1 MADANIIVIGGNAD
15 DQDHDIPDNK
25 DPAWRVHQGATD
37 YIVVDTTNSSEKV
50 ELCGSGTG
58 TVVANNAIVVQK
70 ADNTAEFRV
79 QNSGSIRSSGMGL
92 GSDDDI
98 LRLFAD
104 DDAQGTNSAIVFHV
118 DGSEHMRIDD
128 AGDVGIGTTNPTS
141 PLHVKVTDDSSKW
154 LTRIEA
160 DGTTQN
166 ALKVIVDG
174 SSGTGVSFEQGGN
187 YTTFMNNGRVGFGTS
202 DPDDTRLHLVR
213 AGTVKGETKV
223 LTIENTTATADMN
236 NTRTL
241 LNFNQ
246 HYFNTGD
253 SSTAAVVAASINV
266 GALGNWTQTAS
277 TRTSY
282 MRFDVVDAGSQTQV
296 MRVDAGGL
304 HIGPSSMGYGD
315 LQIQK
320 DAGGAIFNIEC
331 SDGSSS
337 ADTVLGEIAFGNRAV
352 DDNIC
357 SIKALQEGSNTDAGY
372 MTFSTEATSAAQA
385 ERMRITSAGANV
397 GNTGTVGTNAVAI
410 GDGSSATG
418 TYAITVGRM
427 ATAAG
432 TASVTVG
439 NGSSTNTK
447 SMVFSPDNGYS
458 SGANAQ
464 AIGFSSRALQS
475 YEQSFGGA
483 SYGSKNAATLRKFV
497 VGQCQTTD
505 GTTTTMLN
513 AESGGTTAMTVNTT
527 NSSSTD
533 KSSISFFKV
542 RVMSSVTSAGGTGF
556 AVGDFLCREY
566 DLAIYFKYSSSAS
579 TIAMYSDAAGTTIAS
594 AATLYAARS
603 NVRASNS
610 TISHATNGIVDAI
623 TLTTSNSAERGSWQF
638 TVDSADTGATI
649 RHTCHVDQVDQI
661 LA

>member
-15 DQDHDIPDNK
+15 DQDHDIPDNT

-154 LTRIEA
+154 LTKIEA

-187 YTTFMNNGRVGFGTS
+187 YSVWMNNGRVGFGTS
-202 DPDDTRLHLVR
+202 SPDDTKLHLAR
-213 AGTVKGETKV
+213 AGTAKGTV
-223 LTIENTTATADMN
+223 NFLTIENTVNASDMDGTGSAVNFKQYYYDAGSPAADDSAKITVATETD
-236 NTRTL
+236 
-241 LNFNQ
+241 
-246 HYFNTGD
+246 
-253 SSTAAVVAASINV
+253 
-266 GALGNWTQTAS
+266 WTSTAS
-277 TRTSY
+277 TRDSRMT
-282 MRFDVVDAGSQTQV
+282 FET
-296 MRVDAGGL
+296 
-304 HIGPSSMGYGD
+304 
-315 LQIQK
+315 
-320 DAGGAIFNIEC
+320 
-331 SDGSSS
+331 SDGG
-337 ADTVLGEIAFGNRAV
+337 TLGE
-352 DDNIC
+352 
-357 SIKALQEGSNTDAGY
+357 K
-372 MTFSTEATSAAQA
+372 
-385 ERMRITSAGANV
+385 MRITSSGVNMV
-397 GNTGTVGTNAVAI
+397 NTGTVGTGAVAI
-410 GDGSSATG
+410 GNGSSAAG
-418 TYAITVGRM
+418 TYAITVGRLST
-427 ATAAG
+427 ATG

-464 AIGFSSRALQS
+464 AIGYSSRALQS
-475 YEQSFGGA
+475 YEQSFVGA
-483 SYGSKNAATLRKFV
+483 NYDSKNAAALRKFV

-513 AESGGTTAMTVNTT
+513 AEAGGSTAMTVNTT